1 MRSLSS
7 LRTLALLA
15 LCVTGGSLSA
25 RASDAIGVRMM
36 SVSAPERGATLA
48 LTVWYPAGSGGKPER
63 VGANSVFAGVSA
75 LRDAAMADG
84 VFPVVVVAH
93 GGLRAAPHQSGWI
106 SARLAERGYI
116 VAAVQPPVLE
126 ASEAARAVAEV
137 GLRPADLSAA
147 LSAVEGDPSVR
158 PHADM
163 EKVAAV
169 GFFLG
174 GASSLALVGARL
186 DPERYRRLCDG
197 PNGGPDC
204 AWFAKAGV
212 DLHQVDVAPLTR
224 PHRDPRLRTAV
235 VIDPE
240 LSGSFSW
247 DGLAEIAAPTTI
259 INLGARGETPPWL
272 EAAELG
278 AAAPTARYIRL
289 PGANAFSLFG
299 VCTPRGAAIL
309 RAEGED
315 EALCKEGAV
324 SREDQHA
331 QLAAM
336 IAAALLR
343 GFSTLP

>member
-15 LCVTGGSLSA
+15 LCVAGGSPSA

-36 SVSAPERGATLA
+36 SVSTPERGATLP

-63 VGANSVFAGVSA
+63 VGANSVFVGVSA

-93 GGLRAAPHQSGWI
+93 GGLRAAPNQSGWI

-116 VAAVQPPVLE
+116 VAAVQPPVLT
-126 ASEAARAVAEV
+126 SGEAARAVAEI

-147 LSAVEGDPSVR
+147 LSVVENDPSIQ
-158 PHADM
+158 PHANM
-163 EKVAAV
+163 EKVGAL

-174 GASSLALVGARL
+174 GASSLALAGARL

-197 PNGGPDC
+197 PGGPDC

-212 DLHQVDVAPLTR
+212 DLRQVDVAPLIR
-224 PHRDPRLRTAV
+224 SHRDSRLRTAV

-247 DGLAEIAAPTTI
+247 DGLAEITAPITI

-278 AAAPTARYIRL
+278 AAAPTARYVRL

-315 EALCKEGAV
+315 EALCQDSGGV
-324 SREDQHA
+324 SREDRHA

-343 GFSTLP
+343 GFSALP

>member
-1 MRSLSS
+1 MPSRPH
-7 LRTLALLA
+7 LRALAFLA
-15 LCVTGGSLSA
+15 FCASGAASA
-25 RASDAIGVRMM
+25 QASDAIGVRAMTAT
-36 SVSAPERGATLA
+36 VPERGAPVA

-63 VGANSVFAGVSA
+63 VGANNVFAGVSA

-93 GGLRAAPHQSGWI
+93 GGLRSAPHQSGWI

-116 VAAVQPPVLE
+116 VAAVQPPRLE
-126 ASEAARAVAEV
+126 PGEAERGVAEV

-163 EKVAAV
+163 EKVAAL

-174 GASSLALVGARL
+174 GTSSLALAGARL
-186 DPERYRRLCDG
+186 DPERYRQLCDS

-212 DLHQVDVAPLTR
+212 NLHQVDLAPLTR
-224 PHRDPRLRTAV
+224 AQRDPRLRTAV
-235 VIDPE
+235 VVDPE
-240 LSGSFSW
+240 LSRSFSW
-247 DGLAEIAAPTTI
+247 DGLAEITAPTTI

-278 AAAPTARYIRL
+278 AASPTARYVRV
-289 PGANAFSLFG
+289 PGANAFSAFG

-315 EALCKEGAV
+315 EALCQDSGHVA
-324 SREDQHA
+324 REELHA